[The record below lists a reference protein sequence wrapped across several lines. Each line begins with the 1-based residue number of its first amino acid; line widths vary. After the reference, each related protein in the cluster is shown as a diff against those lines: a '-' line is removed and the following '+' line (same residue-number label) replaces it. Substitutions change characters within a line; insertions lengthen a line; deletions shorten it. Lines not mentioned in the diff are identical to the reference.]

1 MAAQVGK
8 RQRVIDRSHVE
19 VCQVAEMNRTDVTV
33 SQSGAGESVAPPGS
47 SAVSEESKSAAQA
60 ARATGLVRTPDR
72 RLMWHG
78 VFLFLIGL
86 VTGTQERR
94 FTNSGWRFLRISGRN
109 EWHLLDRLGRDMGP
123 G

>member
-1 MAAQVGK
+1 
-8 RQRVIDRSHVE
+8 
-19 VCQVAEMNRTDVTV
+19 
-33 SQSGAGESVAPPGS
+33 
-47 SAVSEESKSAAQA
+47 
-60 ARATGLVRTPDR
+60 
-72 RLMWHG
+72 